1 MVDIPHVIWL
11 RAFEAAARHGS
22 FSAAADELCLTP
34 AAISQQ
40 IRALEHHL
48 DVPLFD
54 RLPRGVAL
62 TDRGQAYAQPI
73 RKALLDMERATQG
86 LFGVSKKRV
95 IQLRASISCAALVIA
110 PKLAEFQTLHPE
122 IEVRLSTFVWA
133 DRFADD
139 DVHIDIRFGH
149 GDWTDG
155 RVTHLGHEFAVP
167 VCHPDYAASFGADL
181 SINSLAAGEVVQI
194 TGSEADWARLAEHA
208 GLELATPSNV
218 VHVDSSLVALQAVIA
233 GRGSVMVL
241 ESFAR
246 EYVRQGLLVAPTA
259 YRLPVRPSHFLV
271 ERDGAASTDD
281 LRVFTDWVLSLYSM

>member
-1 MVDIPHVIWL
+1 MVEIPHVIWL

-40 IRALEHHL
+40 IRALEQHL
-48 DVPLFD
+48 DVSLFE
-54 RLPRGVAL
+54 RLARGVAL
-62 TDRGQAYAQPI
+62 TDRGAAYAQPI

-86 LFGVSKKRV
+86 LFGVSQKRV

-110 PKLAEFQTLHPE
+110 PKLAEFQTLHPD

-167 VCHPDYAASFGADL
+167 VCHPDYASLGADL
-181 SINSLAAGEVVQI
+181 SIETMAAGEVVHI
-194 TGSEADWARLAEHA
+194 AGSETDWVRLAEHA
-208 GLELATPSNV
+208 GLTLGSPSNV

-246 EYVRQGLLVAPTA
+246 EYIRQGLLVAPTD

-271 ERDGAASTDD
+271 ERDGAASADD
-281 LRVFTDWVLSLYSM
+281 LRVFSDWVLSLY